1 MAITLRAVTGS
12 ALTHNQVDTNF
23 SSLIYSGSIS
33 GSDLVLHYT
42 GSTALGVL
50 PRSSSL
56 ALPIGSKWTDV
67 GGGGISRTSD
77 VNISGAFT
85 VTGNTVLVGSL
96 IQGAGT
102 NTAGGFRAVALGLN
116 TVAGGQYSLAQG
128 TATRSQGQY
137 SHAQGSNTDATG
149 NSAHSEGI
157 QTVAGG
163 SAAHA
168 EGLETVANGDHSHAE
183 GQGTEA
189 LGQGSHAEGEGS
201 VVIGAYSHA
210 EGQYTVASGSYQHV
224 QGQYNISSSVEGAF
238 IIGNGKGISQRSN
251 LVFTSGSQFQVTGSL
266 MVKDIVQLERR
277 TTSPTPVEGMII
289 ASGSA
294 GSSVLYYY
302 DGTTWNALF

>member
-1 MAITLRAVTGS
+1 MAITLRTVTGS

-33 GSDLVLHYT
+33 GSNLILHYT

-67 GGGGISRTSD
+67 QGGGISRTSD

-102 NTAGGFRAVALGLN
+102 NTAQGFRAVALGLN

-128 TATRSQGQY
+128 TQTRSDGQY
-137 SHAQGSNTDATG
+137 SHAQGISADATG
-149 NSAHSEGI
+149 VASHAEGS
-157 QTVAGG
+157 QTVAFG

-183 GQGTEA
+183 GQGTQA
-189 LGQGSHAEGEGS
+189 LGLGSHAEGEGS
-201 VVIGAYSHA
+201 VAIGIYSHA

-224 QGQYNISSSVEGAF
+224 QGQYNISSSADGAF
-238 IIGNGKGISQRSN
+238 IIGNGKGESQRSN
-251 LVFTSGSQFQVTGSL
+251 LVFASGDEFQVTGSL
-266 MVKDIVQLERR
+266 MVNNILQLSVR
-277 TTSPTPVEGMII
+277 TTTPTPVEGMII

-294 GSSVLYYY
+294 GASVLYYY
-302 DGTTWNALF
+302 NGTSWNALF